1 MPRTLCKVRSTNLIS
16 LIISNI
22 LLIWYLAWCHF
33 SAAQCHNQSNCLWSS
48 VTPGSSSPRLLNIGP
63 LSSGPVH
70 TAATILPPPP
80 PFFPIV
86 RRQLCVRHTSCSLSG
101 HTRCLKWTIL
111 RSNTN
116 YHLLWSATLP
126 RPLGSDEDEILNS
139 LDDLDQA
146 WVIKQ
151 NLQTFQRSSLFSTQ
165 QLIST

>member
-1 MPRTLCKVRSTNLIS
+1 MIFGLVPFLCRPVSQSEQL
-16 LIISNI
+16 
-22 LLIWYLAWCHF
+22 
-33 SAAQCHNQSNCLWSS
+33 SAVQCHTGILVPPPPQYWTIEQWAS
-48 VTPGSSSPRLLNIGP
+48 
-63 LSSGPVH
+63 
-70 TAATILPPPP
+70 AATILPPPP